1 MKARKL
7 IEDAAFGPETLKV
20 VSIAFDQA
28 WASIEDHFRGEDDKI
43 VEQPRIRL
51 AHAVLAVAREETED
65 VARLANDALAVMA
78 MSRRK
83 R

>member
-7 IEDAAFGPETLKV
+7 IEDAAYGPETLKV
-20 VSIAFDQA
+20 VSQAFDQA

-43 VEQPRIRL
+43 VEQARIRL
-51 AHAVLAVAREETED
+51 AHAVLAVASEEAED
-65 VARLANDALAVMA
+65 ATRLANDALAVMA
-78 MSRRK
+78 MSRTK

>member
-7 IEDAAFGPETLKV
+7 IQDAAFGPEVL

-43 VEQPRIRL
+43 VEQARIRL
-51 AHAVLAVAREETED
+51 AHAVLAEATED
-65 VARLANDALAVMA
+65 PTRLANDALAVMA
-78 MSRRK
+78 MARRK